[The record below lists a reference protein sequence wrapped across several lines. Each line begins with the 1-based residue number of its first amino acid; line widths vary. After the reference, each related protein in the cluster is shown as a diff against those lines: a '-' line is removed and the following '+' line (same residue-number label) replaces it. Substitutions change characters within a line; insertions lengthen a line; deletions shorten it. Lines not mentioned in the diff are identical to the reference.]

1 MTGRFN
7 SNWNSYLQNNI
18 ALLAQKSKIF
28 FASDFHLGL
37 PADSTPLDRERKVV
51 KWLKSIVP
59 EAKEIYLLGDVFD
72 FWWEYK
78 LVVPRGFTRF
88 LGTIAEITD
97 SGIPVHFF
105 TGNHDMWI
113 SDYLVKECGIIPHT
127 EPVTTIFDGRKF
139 HLAHGEGLGTK
150 DTAYKLLLSAF
161 RNKTLRAMYSALH
174 PSIGIGIGL
183 KWSLSSRLGK
193 GINIEFLGEE
203 KEDLI
208 RYAKSVL
215 ENANIDYFIF
225 GHRHLE
231 MKYLLNNGTE
241 IVFLGDWIRNGSF
254 AEWDGSSLTF
264 SKIS

>member
-1 MTGRFN
+1 
-7 SNWNSYLQNNI
+7 
-18 ALLAQKSKIF
+18 LADKKKIF

-37 PADSTPLDRERKVV
+37 PAGSPPLDREKKVV
-51 KWLKSIVP
+51 KWLKSVAP
-59 EAKEIYLLGDVFD
+59 LANEIYLLGDVFD

-88 LGTIAEITD
+88 MGTVAEITD

-113 SDYLVKECGIIPHT
+113 TDYLVKECGITPHT
-127 EPVTTIFDGRKF
+127 EPVTLTLDGKKF

-150 DTAYKLLLSAF
+150 DAGYKILLSIF
-161 RNKTLRAMYSALH
+161 RNRLLRSMYSALH

-193 GINIEFLGEE
+193 GIKKEFLGEE

-208 RYAKSVL
+208 RYTKSIL
-215 ENANIDYFIF
+215 EKDNIDYFIF

-231 MKYLLNNGTE
+231 MKYILSNGTE
-241 IVFLGDWIRNGSF
+241 IVFLGDWIKSGSY
-254 AEWDGSSLTF
+254 ADWDGNSLNFT
-264 SKIS
+264 ILP